1 MKKFILTILFALIA
15 TFSFSQPRHFNY
27 NVVRPAIDITQYSVV
42 DSLPLEKIDLQFNKE
57 IDDAIKKI
65 EIKEMVYLI
74 LIAGGVGNRLGAGIP
89 KQFVEVLGKPIIAYT
104 MELFQNHPEIDGIE
118 LVCVDGYQDELRKIA
133 DNHHISKVIKIVK
146 GGSEYERSIMNGV
159 EGLKGIAKPNDVVII
174 HWAASPFVT
183 DEIISDNIRV
193 CKEKGNAMSACP
205 AYLLY
210 GSNDG
215 EQSKKNIN
223 RDTIKILAA
232 PQSFLYKNIVD
243 IYKEVEK
250 RNLFESVEAHTTA
263 FMTALGI
270 PIYFSKGS
278 QTNIK
283 ITTKEDLELFTGY
296 VLAQKYKSGKI
307 KI

>member
-1 MKKFILTILFALIA
+1 M
-15 TFSFSQPRHFNY
+15 NY
-27 NVVRPAIDITQYSVV
+27 LV
-42 DSLPLEKIDLQFNKE
+42 LL
-57 IDDAIKKI
+57 
-65 EIKEMVYLI
+65 
-74 LIAGGVGNRLGAGIP
+74 AGGIGNRLGAGFP
-89 KQFVEVLGKPIIAYT
+89 KQFVNVLGKPVIAYT
-104 MELFQNHPEIDGIE
+104 MQKYQEHPEIDFIE
-118 LVCVDGYQDELRKIA
+118 LVCVDGYQEELRKIA
-133 DNHHISKVIKIVK
+133 KDNHITKVMKIVK

-159 EGLKGIAKPNDVVII
+159 EGLRGIAKPDDVVII

-215 EQSKKNIN
+215 ELSNQNIN

-232 PQSFLYKNIVD
+232 PQSFLYKNIVS
-243 IYKEVEK
+243 IYEEVEK
-250 RNLFESVEAHTTA
+250 RNLFDSIEAHTTA
-263 FMTALGI
+263 FMSALDI

-296 VLAQKYKSGKI
+296 ILSQMYKSGEI

>member
-1 MKKFILTILFALIA
+1 M
-15 TFSFSQPRHFNY
+15 NY
-27 NVVRPAIDITQYSVV
+27 VV
-42 DSLPLEKIDLQFNKE
+42 LL
-57 IDDAIKKI
+57 
-65 EIKEMVYLI
+65 
-74 LIAGGVGNRLGAGIP
+74 AGGIGNRLGAGIP
-89 KQFVEVLGKPIIAYT
+89 KQFVNVLGKPVIAYT
-104 MELFQNHPEIDGIE
+104 MQKYQEHPEIDGIE

-133 DNHHISKVIKIVK
+133 EDNHITRVIKIVK

-159 EGLKGIAKPNDVVII
+159 EGLKGLAKPDDVVII

-183 DEIISDNIRV
+183 NEIISDNIQV

-215 EQSKKNIN
+215 ELSNQNIN
-223 RDTIKILAA
+223 RETIKILSA
-232 PQSFLYKNIVD
+232 PQSFLYKNIVN

-278 QTNIK
+278 QSNIK

-296 VLAQKYKSGKI
+296 VLFQKYKSGEI
-307 KI
+307 TI

>member
-1 MKKFILTILFALIA
+1 MT
-15 TFSFSQPRHFNY
+15 
-27 NVVRPAIDITQYSVV
+27 
-42 DSLPLEKIDLQFNKE
+42 
-57 IDDAIKKI
+57 
-65 EIKEMVYLI
+65 YLI
-74 LIAGGVGNRLGAGIP
+74 LLAGGIGNRLGAGIP
-89 KQFVEVLGKPIIAYT
+89 KQFVNVLGKPVIAYT
-104 MELFQNHPEIDGIE
+104 MQKYQEHPEIDGIE

-159 EGLKGIAKPNDVVII
+159 EGLKGIAKPDDVVII

-210 GSNDG
+210 GSNEG

-232 PQSFLYKNIVD
+232 PQSFLYENIVD